1 MRLPTA
7 TGWRFS
13 SPSNPPPRGKLR
25 RRLADVTQAGDTRAL
40 IEMAVHR
47 FLAEVPALEPLKLV
61 VGLELRGRGDTQ
73 HYRVEMPGPV
83 VSKGVAADARVH
95 VEVPRARFNELAE
108 KGTVA
113 DWRQAVARGE
123 LKATGP
129 DQILR
134 LVGQVVERQEER
146 SRTRRARH

>member
-1 MRLPTA
+1 M
-7 TGWRFS
+7 
-13 SPSNPPPRGKLR
+13 
-25 RRLADVTQAGDTRAL
+25 TQAGDTRTL
-40 IEMAVHR
+40 IETGVNR
-47 FLAEVPALEPLKLV
+47 FLAEVPALQPLKLV

-73 HYRVEMPGPV
+73 HYRVELPGPA
-83 VSKGVAADARVH
+83 VSKGVAADARVR
-95 VEVPRARFNELAE
+95 VEIPRARFNELVD
-108 KGTVA
+108 KGTLA
-113 DWRQAVARGE
+113 DWRRAVARGE